1 MSEPDSGVV
10 GPGVT
15 EENDEMWDQDEEG
28 GWDEDAAEP
37 QIQVTKSMY
46 LDPEAEENE
55 GSMAEEMARWSATL
69 HLGPVTIG
77 RATIFAFDDARNTD
91 IWLPCDTHS
100 DDLGRLAGAITGV
113 GGLPRNRL
121 FGYPLHEAR
130 NVAFVDRLT
139 VDPDHRRQGLG
150 RAFLWRTIE
159 TIFAAQP
166 AVIAAYPFPI
176 EARNAP
182 GSEPWDL
189 VRSFWTKAGFVHF
202 NKGVYVAPYLRNPRW
217 SFDAERDE
225 ELERWRRRV
234 RSAAPEADADN
245 ANEEAYVDPGLVR
258 RGRRYVEA
266 LRWQA
271 DVDVADLRE
280 VV

>member
-1 MSEPDSGVV
+1 MSETDSVTVGTGV
-10 GPGVT
+10 P
-15 EENDEMWDQDEEG
+15 EENDEVWDQDEEG
-28 GWDEDAAEP
+28 DWDEDAAEP

-69 HLGPVTIG
+69 NLGPVIIG

-130 NVAFVDRLT
+130 NVAFVDRLII
-139 VDPDHRRQGLG
+139 DPDHRRQGLG

-189 VRSFWTKAGFVHF
+189 VSPFG
-202 NKGVYVAPYLRNPRW
+202 
-217 SFDAERDE
+217 
-225 ELERWRRRV
+225 RRRASFTSTRASTWRPTFGTRAG
-234 RSAAPEADADN
+234 RSTPNRTRSSRGGDGAFAAQLRKLMPTTRT
-245 ANEEAYVDPGLVR
+245 R
-258 RGRRYVEA
+258 RRMSIR
-266 LRWQA
+266 
-271 DVDVADLRE
+271 D
-280 VV
+280 